1 MVRPIVLYTLSDIR
15 LSYDQT
21 TIDDDDDDVPNHI
34 SLAAYL
40 HMCVLFKLPSFL
52 SNNHII

>member
-21 TIDDDDDDVPNHI
+21 TIDDDDDVPNHI

-40 HMCVLFKLPSFL
+40 HMCVLFKLPLFL